1 MNKTN
6 KKEETPQIKEI
17 YADIFYVVSNA
28 KSRMKIMSPLLDS
41 YVTDD
46 PDVKVEEVYQA
57 MTPEGNIFE
66 FPKSFDESANTV
78 IIEDPISNLPYRV
91 ILK

>member
-6 KKEETPQIKEI
+6 KKEETPQIREI
-17 YADIFYVVSNA
+17 YADIFYVAVNNA
-28 KSRMKIMSPLLDS
+28 TGLKIISPLLDS
-41 YVTDD
+41 YVSDNADT
-46 PDVKVEEVYQA
+46 KVEEVYQA

-66 FPKSFDESANTV
+66 FPKSFEETANTV
-78 IIEDPISNLPYRV
+78 IIEDPISNIPYRV

>member
-17 YADIFYVVSNA
+17 YADIFYVATNA
-28 KSRMKIMSPLLDS
+28 RTAVKIISPLLDS
-41 YVTDD
+41 YTTDD

-66 FPKSFDESANTV
+66 FPKSFEESANAV
-78 IIEDPISNLPYRV
+78 IIEDPISNIAYKV

>member
-17 YADIFYVVSNA
+17 YADIFYVATNVRTA
-28 KSRMKIMSPLLDS
+28 VKIISPLLDS
-41 YVTDD
+41 YATDD

-66 FPKSFDESANTV
+66 FPKSFEETANAV
-78 IIEDPISNLPYRV
+78 IIEDPVSNIAYKV

>member
-17 YADIFYVVSNA
+17 YADIFYVVTNTKTA
-28 KSRMKIMSPLLDS
+28 VKIISPLLDS
-41 YVTDD
+41 YATND
-46 PDVKVEEVYQA
+46 PNVKVEEVFQV

-66 FPKSFDESANTV
+66 FPKSFEESTNEI
-78 IIEDPISNLPYRV
+78 IIEDPISNIEYKV

>member
-28 KSRMKIMSPLLDS
+28 RTGIRIISPLLDS

-66 FPKSFDESANTV
+66 FPKRFEETANAV
-78 IIEDPISNLPYRV
+78 IIEDPISNVAYKV

>member
-6 KKEETPQIKEI
+6 KKEETPRIREI
-17 YADIFYVVSNA
+17 YADIFYVAINTATGV
-28 KSRMKIMSPLLDS
+28 KIISPLLDS

-46 PDVKVEEVYQA
+46 TNIKVEEVYQA

-66 FPKSFDESANTV
+66 FPKSIEEAANAV
-78 IIEDPISNLPYRV
+78 IIEDPISNIPYRV

>member
-17 YADIFYVVSNA
+17 YADIFYVVSNV
-28 KSRMKIMSPLLDS
+28 KTGMKIMSPLLDS

-46 PDVKVEEVYQA
+46 PDIKVEEVYQA

>member
-17 YADIFYVVSNA
+17 YADIFYVVSNT
-28 KSRMKIMSPLLDS
+28 KTHIRIISPLLES
-41 YVTDD
+41 YMSDD
-46 PDVKVEEVYQA
+46 NNVIIEEVYQV

-66 FPKSFDESANTV
+66 FPKSFEESANEV
-78 IIEDPISNLPYRV
+78 IIEDPISNIEYKV